1 MSHQPNEQPEELF
14 AVTALAEIPKI
25 LTLLDR
31 NPHSPTYGC
40 FDRLHWHYKVT
51 DFPSGMSQEFVWPLA
66 LAYATPARDNR
77 FHGCEILREWVRAG
91 VSFAARR
98 SHADGSCDDYFPFE
112 RADGAAAFSL
122 LAAVESCRLLDLREA
137 GFEAFFNRRAGLLA
151 HRRESGRLTNHQA
164 LIALALQR
172 VGEFTGESRWDGAI
186 DARVKEILEWQSGEG
201 WFPEYEGFDP
211 GYHTLTI
218 WCLACLHEAR
228 PESALRSAIES
239 AVELASQFVHPDG
252 SYGGE
257 YGSRST
263 YNFFPAGFELAGTWL
278 PSALTVNDRFLEGLA
293 AGVAPCYADDRII
306 GHHVW
311 NYLLAYRSFVKDRPA
326 PEPRGSG
333 RRYYPEAGMI
343 VDRRNGCELYC
354 ALRKGGVFKL
364 FRDRKLVAS
373 DTGWSV
379 LQGASGHRNAVSNL
393 MSDDYSAD
401 VQADRVDVGG
411 VLGYAKH
418 KQMTPLNNV
427 LLRAFMLT
435 VGRWFPDLVRRILQR
450 LLITGT
456 EKSPFS
462 FTRRIEWTDGGWT
475 VRDSLS
481 GPWDEVEQV
490 ALGRDQTSNYN
501 VMSRTFQ
508 AGQLEPWID
517 LTAGLRD
524 LDGDAP
530 LVHERRL

>member
-1 MSHQPNEQPEELF
+1 MSHRPGNPAELF
-14 AVTALAEIPKI
+14 ASAALAEIPKI

-66 LAYATPARDNR
+66 LAHSTRVPGNR
-77 FHGCEILREWVRAG
+77 FHDCAVMREWVRAG
-91 VSFAARR
+91 IAFAARR
-98 SHADGSCDDYFPFE
+98 AHADGSCDDYFPFE

-122 LAAVESCRLLDLREA
+122 LAAVESCRLLGVREA
-137 GFEAFFNRRAGLLA
+137 ALEDFFKLRADLLA

-172 VGEFTGESRWDGAI
+172 VAEVTGESRWNAAI
-186 DARVKEILEWQSGEG
+186 ESRLQEILAWQSSEG

-218 WCLACLHEAR
+218 WCLACLNEAR
-228 PESALRSAIES
+228 PDPSLRSAIES
-239 AVELASQFVHPDG
+239 AVDLAADFVHPDG

-257 YGSRST
+257 YGCRNT
-263 YNFFPAGFELAGTWL
+263 YNFFPAGFELAGAWL
-278 PSALTVNDRFLEGLA
+278 PRALSVNDRFLAGIA
-293 AGVAPCYADDRII
+293 AGLAPCYADDRIV

-311 NYLLAYRSFVKDRPA
+311 NYLLAFRHFVAERPA
-326 PEPRGSG
+326 VESPASG
-333 RRYYPEAGMI
+333 QHYYREAGMV
-343 VDRRNGCELYC
+343 VDRRDGYELFC
-354 ALRKGGVFKL
+354 ALNKGGVFKL
-364 FRDRKLVAS
+364 FHGGRLAVS

-379 LQGASGHRNAVSNL
+379 LQRGARNANAVTNL
-393 MSDDYSAD
+393 MAGDHSI
-401 VQADRVDVGG
+401 RVEAGRLRVEG
-411 VLGYAKH
+411 VLGYARH
-418 KQMTPLNNV
+418 KQMTPLSNV
-427 LLRAFMLT
+427 ALRLFMMT

-456 EKSPFS
+456 DKSPFS
-462 FTRRIEWTDGGWT
+462 FSRTIEWVDDRWQ

-481 GPWDEVEQV
+481 GPWDQVEQL
-490 ALGRDQTSNYN
+490 ALGRDQTANYN

-508 AGQLEPWID
+508 PGQLAAWTD
-517 LTAGLRD
+517 LTAR
-524 LDGDAP
+524 LDQVAAGAP
-530 LVHERRL
+530 LTEERRF